1 MLEVFIGAL
10 GALALR
16 DIIYEVVER
25 FNHWQWNKRNETFW
39 DYMEDLEADDD

>member
-16 DIIYEVVER
+16 DIIYELVER
-25 FNHWQWNKRNETFW
+25 FNHWRCNKRNETFW

>member
-16 DIIYEVVER
+16 DITYEVVER
-25 FNHWQWNKRNETFW
+25 VRQWQYTKRNEAFW
-39 DYMEDLEADDD
+39 DFLEDIEADDD

>member
-16 DIIYEVVER
+16 DLMYELIEKFR
-25 FNHWQWNKRNETFW
+25 CWQWNRSREAFW
-39 DYMEDLEADDD
+39 DHVEDLEADDD